1 MSRLS
6 SECVSGW
13 QRAKQRHA
21 ELENPERQS
30 MWLQSYSA
38 WFASQTLNPVSC
50 PLWREHK
57 MLQVKPRTGRV
68 TPWQHRPNSS
78 AHKRRREGRERAERG
93 RLHGVSRGK
102 LSIYCKTV
110 THFIHSKHDKP
121 HAGASR
127 WSNKWLQ
134 AQMRNSIYESFGCK
148 WEKVAN
154 EIGWPPLVMK
164 KRKIYISKVKC
175 QKKMNPTSCK
185 IFLKEAGQPGCS
197 IDKKSCCMRV
207 GR

>member
-1 MSRLS
+1 MDPRTNKNPLQSRRWMSRLS

-13 QRAKQRHA
+13 QRAKQRHT

-38 WFASQTLNPVSC
+38 CFASPTLNPVSC

-68 TPWQHRPNSS
+68 APWQHRPNSS

-102 LSIYCKTV
+102 LSIYSKTV
-110 THFIHSKHDKP
+110 THFIHSKQVIKQV
-121 HAGASR
+121 AASTDEKQHLR
-127 WSNKWLQ
+127 IFWMQVGESHKWDR
-134 AQMRNSIYESFGCK
+134 MTTTFSHEEKEEIYF
-148 WEKVAN
+148 
-154 EIGWPPLVMK
+154 
-164 KRKIYISKVKC
+164 
-175 QKKMNPTSCK
+175 
-185 IFLKEAGQPGCS
+185 
-197 IDKKSCCMRV
+197 
-207 GR
+207 